1 VENKDYLSHHGIKGQ
16 KRGVRRG
23 PPYPL
28 GTSQKSSSE
37 KKKLPKYG
45 GKNIRGPLS
54 YSKDKN
60 AWLAFNNGDYI
71 IKKGSIYERA
81 TTNPN
86 EKFKNR
92 MYVSENGRSYVE
104 QLFDS
109 GCGYVDVYKL
119 DRDAVIAGRE
129 TIVDILNSLNTK
141 QSKKIAKRM
150 AHVPTKKNIDSM
162 LYNPFDDF
170 LMSNFLY
177 RKTAK
182 NFINE
187 LRNRG
192 YDGIPDPL
200 DSGFRDSVSFDAT
213 IFVNNILSKEYQY
226 EYDGIPW
233 N

>member
-1 VENKDYLSHHGIKGQ
+1 MEYYLYHHGIKGQ
-16 KRGVRRG
+16 QWGVKNG

-28 GTSQKSSSE
+28 GASQKSPKE
-37 KKKLPKYG
+37 KRVIKKKLPKYG
-45 GKNIRGPLS
+45 GKDIKGPLT

-86 EKFKNR
+86 EKFKNI
-92 MYVSENGRSYVE
+92 MYVSENGRTYVE
-104 QLFDS
+104 QLFDY
-109 GCGYVDVYKL
+109 GLGYVDVYKL

-150 AHVPTKKNIDSM
+150 EQVPTKKVID
-162 LYNPFDDF
+162 LYDPRDDF
-170 LMSNFLY
+170 MMSKFLY

-182 NFINE
+182 KFINE

-213 IFVNNILSKEYQY
+213 IFVNDILSKESQY
-226 EYDGIPW
+226 YYEGIPW
-233 N
+233 D

>member
-1 VENKDYLSHHGIKGQ
+1 MEYLAHHGIKGQ
-16 KRGVRRG
+16 KWGEKNG

-28 GTSQKSSSE
+28 NKSQMSPSE

-45 GKNIRGPLS
+45 GKDVIGPLA

-71 IKKGSIYERA
+71 IKKGSMYERA
-81 TTNPN
+81 TSNPN
-86 EKFKNR
+86 ETFKNR
-92 MYVSENGRSYVE
+92 MYVSENGRAYVE

-109 GCGYVDVYKL
+109 GHGYVDVYKL
-119 DRDAVIAGRE
+119 DRDAVMAGRE
-129 TIVDILNSLNTK
+129 TIVDILNSLNTR

-150 AHVPTKKNIDSM
+150 AEVPTKKSI
-162 LYNPFDDF
+162 LYNPLDDF
-170 LMSNFLY
+170 MWSNIIY